1 MMSFALRL
9 RPSAGLADLKVRPTR
24 LLTVRPARLLTVR
37 PARLKV
43 WTGALAL
50 VGAIA
55 FFASPALAASF
66 AAPTQEPAGHAARP
80 APEHGAAQSDHPAE
94 AETGHQEPSIWG
106 FVGKI
111 VNFVLLIGTLV
122 YFLRAPLS
130 TYLANRRTQV
140 RADLDAAE
148 GMKRSAAEQIAQMD
162 AKLKALPRELDEL
175 RARGQAEIAAEEQRI
190 RDVAEAERVRLVE
203 QASREIEQQVRMAQ
217 RALVEHAADL
227 AVAVAEKKITR
238 DITTDDQARLVD
250 SYLDQVKAH
259 E

>member
-1 MMSFALRL
+1 MTLLFELQPAC
-9 RPSAGLADLKVRPTR
+9 LADLKVRPTGR
-24 LLTVRPARLLTVR
+24 WR
-37 PARLKV
+37 K
-43 WTGALAL
+43 WTCALAL
-50 VGAIA
+50 LAA
-55 FFASPALAASF
+55 MTFAASPVLAASF
-66 AAPTQEPAGHAARP
+66 APAQEPAAGHAQP
-80 APEHGAAQSDHPAE
+80 AAEHTAPPQGEHGASAE
-94 AETGHQEPSIWG
+94 GGHQEGSVWG

-111 VNFVLLIGTLV
+111 VNFALLVGTLI
-122 YFLRAPLS
+122 YFLRAPLGA
-130 TYLANRRTQV
+130 YLANRRTQV

-148 GMKRSAAEQIAQMD
+148 GMKRSAADQIAQME

-190 RDVAEAERVRLVE
+190 REVAEAERVRLVE

-227 AVAVAEKKITR
+227 AVNVAEKKIKS
-238 DITTDDQARLVD
+238 DITTDDQARLVN

>member
-1 MMSFALRL
+1 MMSTALWRQ
-9 RPSAGLADLKVRPTR
+9 SM
-24 LLTVRPARLLTVR
+24 
-37 PARLKV
+37 
-43 WTGALAL
+43 GALAL
-50 VGAIA
+50 AAAITFA
-55 FFASPALAASF
+55 ASPAIAAAAAASL
-66 AAPTQEPAGHAARP
+66 QEPAAHAQPATEHAA
-80 APEHGAAQSDHPAE
+80 APQGEHGASAE
-94 AETGHQEPSIWG
+94 GGHEEGSPWG
-106 FVGKI
+106 LVGKI
-111 VNFVLLIGTLV
+111 VNFALLVATLV

-130 TYLANRRTQV
+130 AYLANRRTQV

-148 GMKRSAAEQIAQMD
+148 AMKRSAAEQIAQME

-190 RDVAEAERVRLVE
+190 REVADAERVRLVD

-227 AVAVAEKKITR
+227 AVNVAGKKIAR
-238 DITTDDQARLVD
+238 EITSDDQARLVN

>member
-1 MMSFALRL
+1 LRIW
-9 RPSAGLADLKVRPTR
+9 A
-24 LLTVRPARLLTVR
+24 
-37 PARLKV
+37 
-43 WTGALAL
+43 GALAL
-50 VGAIA
+50 VAVMLFA
-55 FFASPALAASF
+55 ASPVLATSF
-66 AAPTQEPAGHAARP
+66 APLTQEPAAHAQPAAGHGAS
-80 APEHGAAQSDHPAE
+80 APSEHGAE
-94 AETGHQEPSIWG
+94 AEGGHEQGSPWG
-106 FVGKI
+106 LIGKI
-111 VNFVLLIGTLV
+111 VNFTLLVATLV
-122 YFLRAPLS
+122 YFLRAPLN

-190 RDVAEAERVRLVE
+190 REVAEAERVRLVE

-227 AVAVAEKKITR
+227 AVTVAETKIKR
-238 DITTDDQARLVD
+238 DITTDDQARLVN